1 MKKSSVGLMAVAL
14 VGLVAMTGC
23 DSMPVE
29 PAAPMFAEVT
39 ETSSFEVLE
48 SSYILTDATLD
59 EDAQMLRDGRKRGP
73 GNDREDRG
81 PGRDDRKSDSA
92 HPHPFGRLMAA
103 LNLSADQAVAVRSL
117 MEAHR
122 TCVRAAMEVHRAAMD
137 ELLADAKAQRASIKA
152 QLEAGEI
159 TREEARAALRE
170 LNASVREAIKT
181 SGLREQAREMM
192 KACDDEFYAG
202 LNEILTDEQKV
213 ILERWLARGTGRGPD
228 RGPGR
233 G

>member
-1 MKKSSVGLMAVAL
+1 MKKSIVGLMAVAL
-14 VGLVAMTGC
+14 VGLFAMTGC
-23 DSMPVE
+23 DSMPVD

-59 EDAQMLRDGRKRGP
+59 EDAQMMRGGRKPGP
-73 GNDREDRG
+73 GRDSDRG
-81 PGRDDRKSDSA
+81 PGGEGPKSDSA

-103 LNLSADQAVAVRSL
+103 LNLSEEQTASVQAL
-117 MEAHR
+117 MDAHR
-122 TCVRAAMEVHRAAMD
+122 TCLQAAMEVHRAAMD
-137 ELLADAKAQRASIKA
+137 ELLADAKAQRESIKA

-202 LNEILTDEQKV
+202 LSEILTDDQKV
-213 ILERWLARGTGRGPD
+213 ILERWLARGSG

-233 G
+233 GPGRG